1 MYKKIILEMI
11 KQLISSVIFLVF
23 VIFVKFKK
31 FVISDFF
38 SLKRFIFTPNI
49 VFVILDFLTEGLQ
62 NE

>member
-1 MYKKIILEMI
+1 MI